1 MPFPGVDRIVNDA
14 GALEWL
20 PADCTCGA

>member
-1 MPFPGVDRIVNDA
+1 MPFPGVDRNVNDA

-20 PADCTCGA
+20 PADCTGGA